1 MKKTIVVMGILALT
15 VMSCKKADVVSQDGT
30 IKVDTVVVA
39 DTVDVELD
47 TIVVGRN

>member
-1 MKKTIVVMGILALT
+1 MKKVIVVMGILALT

-30 IKVDTVVVA
+30 IKVDTV
-39 DTVDVELD
+39 DVELD